1 MVVSCA
7 AKTKLG
13 MVTQN
18 EGSASSRSKSHTV
31 YIYINIYIQY
41 TITYNNNI
49 YIHIILSNLRAHHF
63 EADLGIDL
71 THPSQTVVQS
81 SQYRV

>member
-1 MVVSCA
+1 MRDQPQVV
-7 AKTKLG
+7 
-13 MVTQN
+13 
-18 EGSASSRSKSHTV
+18 ASPIQC
-31 YIYINIYIQY
+31 IYIYIQY
-41 TITYNNNI
+41 TITYNNNNIYI
-49 YIHIILSNLRAHHF
+49 YIHIILSDLRAHHF